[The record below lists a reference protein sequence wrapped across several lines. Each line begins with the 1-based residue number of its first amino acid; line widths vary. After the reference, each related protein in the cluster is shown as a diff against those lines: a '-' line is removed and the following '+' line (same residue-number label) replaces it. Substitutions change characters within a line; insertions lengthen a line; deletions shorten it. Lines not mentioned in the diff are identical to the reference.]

1 MNIKN
6 IESKTYELI
15 EDYLESLGYEVV
27 FVEFLTE
34 QKGRVLRIYID
45 KENGVNIDDCV
56 KVNDLISPILDV
68 ENFIKSSYNLE
79 ITSPGLN
86 RPLRKK
92 EHFCKVIGEKIKV
105 ILKEPIEENRKN
117 FKGILIKVN
126 DTSIILSLDNKEFDI
141 PFKNI
146 KKANLIYNFNN

>member
-6 IESKTYELI
+6 VESKTYELI
-15 EDYLESLGYEVV
+15 EDYLYSIGYEVIYIE
-27 FVEFLTE
+27 FVTE

-45 KENGVNIDDCV
+45 KENGVTIDDCV

-68 ENFIKSSYNLE
+68 ENFIKSSYSLE
-79 ITSPGLN
+79 ITSPGVN

-92 EHFCKVIGEKIKV
+92 EHFRKVIGEKIKV
-105 ILKEPIEENRKN
+105 TLNEPIEGNRKN
-117 FKGILIKVN
+117 FKGKLIGINNEK
-126 DTSIILSLDNKEFDI
+126 IILNLDNKDFNI
-141 PFKNI
+141 PFENI